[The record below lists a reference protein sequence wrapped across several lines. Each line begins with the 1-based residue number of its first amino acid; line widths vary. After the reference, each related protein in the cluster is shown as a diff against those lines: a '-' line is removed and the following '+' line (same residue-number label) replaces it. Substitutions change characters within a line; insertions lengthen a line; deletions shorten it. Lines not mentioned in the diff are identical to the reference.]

1 MKLDEPFSFN
11 YSIGYRI
18 GIFAGG
24 VQVIRSYG
32 IVLLLLNFLV
42 VGIQAAEVVLKSSE
56 GVPLKVIVRDNGA
69 IFEQPDN
76 KSKSIPVS
84 KFQFFYC
91 VGLPDMD
98 KGDEGK
104 GKTKNG
110 FYRIANSGKGESKSV
125 VGWIAKD
132 LVVEW
137 PHRQALGFLP
147 KSTGKVERELGS
159 FYESKEVL
167 EKSFVA
173 GNGKAPEPISK
184 EPAAGAGTNLM
195 PILDL
200 TDIKVNGDKLK
211 AYRVA
216 YLQSRG
222 SASSFSSSDKVDLK
236 KMTFDVV
243 FVIDTTNSM
252 QPVID
257 AVKKSVENITKELLG
272 KLPNAKIRY
281 GLIGYRD
288 TLLDVRQP
296 PDWYV
301 AEKFCDLDKGMDH
314 KFFINKLEAMQAAK
328 IGSQGFPEDVLAGLE
343 LAIKNVAWNPDAWK
357 HIVLIGDASAH
368 DDVNNARN
376 SRKQTIP
383 GIKSLAQ
390 STGDSIKRKI
400 TINSLLIK
408 SDDVEDQPVA
418 NKHFKSLTENEYSG
432 LHKLYGKDELKAF
445 EQEIQKFI
453 IDAERKRIEQVDRGV
468 GDKPEVSQPGGNKT
482 NTDTPGLGLLLEM
495 IRNAG
500 EGNSNSFASGFTAE
514 ADVNLRQIF
523 EEWVLVDKEALT
535 SYHAAINFFVAN
547 LRKPDDPGNADTA
560 KTLNNL
566 KLMVTQL
573 NLNEQVDADTEPS
586 KLLSLILGFPVK
598 NKIFSI
604 SVNRLAAM
612 STADYESWI
621 KSVQASQTV
630 TRGMI
635 ENPALWKPLGSGPT
649 SGKELHAFI
658 RIRDLP

>member
-1 MKLDEPFSFN
+1 M
-11 YSIGYRI
+11 
-18 GIFAGG
+18 
-24 VQVIRSYG
+24 IRLYG

-42 VGIQAAEVVLKSSE
+42 VGIQAAEIVLKSSE

-110 FYRIANSGKGESKSV
+110 FYRVANSGKGESKSV

-159 FYESKEVL
+159 FYESKEIL

-173 GNGKAPEPISK
+173 GNSKAPEPISK
-184 EPAAGAGTNLM
+184 EPAAGVGTNLM

-222 SASSFSSSDKVDLK
+222 STSSSSPSSSTNSNSEQSNPETVDLK
-236 KMTFDVV
+236 KMTLDVV

-252 QPVID
+252 QPAIN
-257 AVKKSVENITKELLG
+257 AVKESVKNISKELLI
-272 KLPNAKIRY
+272 KAPNAKIRY
-281 GLIGYRD
+281 GLVGYRD
-288 TLLDVRQP
+288 KLLLNETP

-301 AEKFCDLDKGMDH
+301 AKIFCKLDDGADH
-314 KFFINKLEAMQAAK
+314 KVFMNELEKMEAAK
-328 IGSQGFPEDVLAGLE
+328 IGSEDFPEDVLAGME
-343 LAIKNVAWNPDAWK
+343 VAIKKSNWNPNAFK
-357 HIVLIGDASAH
+357 HIVLIGDASSH
-368 DDVNNARN
+368 DEVDNPKN
-376 SRKQTIP
+376 SLKQTIP
-383 GIKSLAQ
+383 GIVSLAVPTGE
-390 STGDSIKRKI
+390 STLKQKI
-400 TINSLLIK
+400 TINSIRIISGNAEDEPKAKRHFEALSQSSAGNGFFNSYNMNNLKPCENKLQEVIVSTLTKTGEVLANPENAAKIIK
-408 SDDVEDQPVA
+408 DAQ
-418 NKHFKSLTENEYSG
+418 KSNPN
-432 LHKLYGKDELKAF
+432 
-445 EQEIQKFI
+445 I
-453 IDAERKRIEQVDRGV
+453 
-468 GDKPEVSQPGGNKT
+468 
-482 NTDTPGLGLLLEM
+482 PGLGLLLEM
-495 IRNAG
+495 VRNSGSG

-523 EEWVLVDKEALT
+523 EEWVLVDKQALT
-535 SYHAAINFFVAN
+535 SYHAAIEFFVSS

-560 KTLNNL
+560 KTLNSL
-566 KLMVTQL
+566 KLLVTQL
-573 NLNEQVDADTEPS
+573 NLNEQIDADTEPS

-635 ENPALWKPLGSGPT
+635 DNPALWKPLGSGPT
-649 SGKELHAFI
+649 SGKELIAFI

>member
-1 MKLDEPFSFN
+1 MKRLC
-11 YSIGYRI
+11 
-18 GIFAGG
+18 
-24 VQVIRSYG
+24 G

-159 FYESKEVL
+159 FYESKELL

-200 TDIKVNGDKLK
+200 TDIKVNGDELK

-216 YLQSRG
+216 YLQSKG
-222 SASSFSSSDKVDLK
+222 STSTSSSSNSDKVDLK
-236 KMTFDVV
+236 NMTFDVV

-257 AVKKSVENITKELLG
+257 AVKNAVENITKELPQKYPG
-272 KLPNAKIRY
+272 AKIRY
-281 GLIGYRD
+281 GLIGFRD
-288 TLLDVRQP
+288 TLLGVRRP

-314 KFFINKLEAMQAAK
+314 KFFISKLEKMEAAK

-343 LAIKNVAWNPDAWK
+343 LAIKDVAWNPDAWK

-368 DDVNNARN
+368 DDVNNPRN

-408 SDDVEDQPVA
+408 SDDVEDQPIA
-418 NKHFKSLTENEYSG
+418 KSHFKSLTENEYNG
-432 LHKLYGKDELKAF
+432 LHKLYDKDELKAF

-453 IDAERKRIEQVDRGV
+453 MVAESARIGIVGKGA
-468 GDKPEVSQPGGNKT
+468 GDKPEVSQPPGNKT

-523 EEWVLVDKEALT
+523 EEWVLVDKQALT
-535 SYHAAINFFVAN
+535 SYHAAIEFFVSS
-547 LRKPDDPGNADTA
+547 LRKPDNPGDADTA
-560 KTLNNL
+560 KTLNSL
-566 KLMVTQL
+566 KLMVYQL

-586 KLLSLILGFPVK
+586 KLFSQILGFPVK

-604 SVNRLAAM
+604 SVNRLTGM

-621 KSVQASQTV
+621 KSVHASQTV